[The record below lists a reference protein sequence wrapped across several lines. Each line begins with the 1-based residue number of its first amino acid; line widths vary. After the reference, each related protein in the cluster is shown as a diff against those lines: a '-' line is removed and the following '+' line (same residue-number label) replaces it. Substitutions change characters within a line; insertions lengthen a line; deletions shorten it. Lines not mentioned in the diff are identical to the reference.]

1 MATDQPNIPP
11 AAKLLDMITGHWV
24 VAAIYSAARLSLAD
38 RLAAGPRSSDELA
51 AEAGTHPDATYRVL
65 RALAGVGIFDE
76 RPNRVFALN
85 EMGDLLRADHPRSVR
100 DVALFQGAQPHW
112 QGWGNFLYSVQ
123 TGKSAF
129 EHVHG
134 KPFFD
139 YCQEDEEFA
148 AAFNGAMTCF
158 SVNGAEAVVESY
170 DFTGIRHLVDVGGG
184 HGALLIRIL
193 QENPSLRGTVFDL
206 PSVVEGAKE
215 AIAAAGLTDRC
226 GVSGG
231 SFFDDPLPKADA
243 YIAQHIIHDWDDEHC
258 RKILQAMRDGLEPGG
273 RVLIVDAVIE
283 PGDPSPAEKL
293 IDLEMLHA
301 TKGGR
306 ERTREEFAALF
317 ASAGLELKQVVPTN
331 SMSRVIEAAAK

>member
-1 MATDQPNIPP
+1 MANANHDVPP
-11 AAKLLDMITGHWV
+11 AAKLMDMICGHWI
-24 VAAIYSAARLSLAD
+24 VAAIYSAAKLSLAD
-38 RLAAGPRSSDELA
+38 RLAAGPRTSDDLA

-65 RALAGVGIFDE
+65 RALAAVGIFEE
-76 RPNRVFALN
+76 RPDRVFALN
-85 EMGDLLRADHPRSVR
+85 ELGDLLRADHPQSVR

-112 QGWGNFLYSVQ
+112 KGWGNFLYSVQ

-139 YCQEDEEFA
+139 YCQGDAEFA

-158 SVNGAEAVVESY
+158 SVTGAEAVVKAY
-170 DFTGIRHLVDVGGG
+170 DFSGIRHLVDVGGG

-193 QENPSLRGTVFDL
+193 QANPGLRGTVFDL
-206 PSVVEGAKE
+206 PSVVEGAVP
-215 AIAAAGLTDRC
+215 AIEAAGLSDRC
-226 GVSGG
+226 GTSGG
-231 SFFDDPLPKADA
+231 SFFEDPLPKADA
-243 YIAQHIIHDWDDEHC
+243 YIAQHIIHDWDDEHS
-258 RKILQAMRDGLEPGG
+258 RKILQAMRQGLEPGG
-273 RVLIVDAVIE
+273 RVLIVDTMIE
-283 PGDPSPAEKL
+283 ADDPSPGPKL

-306 ERTREEFAALF
+306 ERSREEFAALF
-317 ASAGLELKQVVPTN
+317 ESAGLQLKRVVPTE